1 MSLPE
6 LSTKSGP
13 WQGWWIQGSVR
24 GHQRMS
30 LRFGAG
36 KIAGSGS
43 DQSGVFDV
51 DGEYE
56 GTDVLLFKRYSHW
69 TVRYDGRWDGQ
80 MISGRWTIREGMFFD
95 TGSFEIWPEEEAIG
109 ADELQV
115 EEVAT
120 LGA

>member
-1 MSLPE
+1 
-6 LSTKSGP
+6 
-13 WQGWWIQGSVR
+13 
-24 GHQRMS
+24 MS

-43 DQSGVFDV
+43 DQSGIFDV

-109 ADELQV
+109 ADELQE